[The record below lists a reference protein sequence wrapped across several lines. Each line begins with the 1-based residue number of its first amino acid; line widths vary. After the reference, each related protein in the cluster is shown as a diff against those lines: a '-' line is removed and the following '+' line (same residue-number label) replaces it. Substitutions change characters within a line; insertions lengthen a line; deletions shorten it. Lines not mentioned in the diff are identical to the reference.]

1 MKVLSVVIPTY
12 NVEKYLRRC
21 LDSLVYDESV
31 LEDIEL
37 LVVNDGSKDNSLA
50 IAKEYEKK
58 YPKTIKVID
67 KENGGHGSTINAG
80 LKVAKGEYFRV
91 IDSDDWVNIDEF
103 ADYVRVLKKCK
114 ADIVLTNYN
123 KEKLYSGEIQTF
135 DYKNLE
141 YNKEYNLNKF
151 DYSILED
158 AYFYM
163 ATSTIKTEKLRKAKL
178 HLDEK
183 TFYVDMEY
191 ILLPFLEMDS
201 MIYLDFNIYRY
212 FIGRV
217 EQSINIQSFVK
228 NRSHHEKVVRR
239 ILEFYKTID
248 EKEPKREYIR
258 KVVLQLLNTHY
269 IIYCKAKLN
278 DKKDIEEIRRFNA
291 FLKNEYPDLFDDLI
305 KTQRYIK
312 WNQKTEFKFA
322 QFGNNLLSKICEKMD
337 NRDSWRNVK

>member
-1 MKVLSVVIPTY
+1 MKVLSIVIPTY

-103 ADYVRVLKKCK
+103 ADYVRALKKCK

-123 KEKLYSGEIQTF
+123 KEMLYSGEIQTF

-141 YNKEYNLNKF
+141 YNKQYDLNKF
-151 DYSILED
+151 DYSVLDD

-212 FIGRV
+212 FIGRA
-217 EQSINIQSFVK
+217 EQSVNIQSFVK

-258 KVVLQLLNTHY
+258 KIILQLLNTHY
-269 IIYCKAKLN
+269 IIYCKARLN
-278 DKKDIEEIRRFNA
+278 NKKDINEIRKFDK
-291 FLKNEYPDLFDDLI
+291 FLHDNYLELYEDLR
-305 KTQRYIK
+305 KEQRYIK
-312 WNQKTEFKFA
+312 WNQKTNFRYA
-322 QFGNNLLSKICEKMD
+322 QSGGNLLSKICEKVD
-337 NRDSWRNVK
+337 NREKWRNA

>member
-1 MKVLSVVIPTY
+1 MKILSIVIPTY

-37 LVVNDGSKDNSLA
+37 LVVNDGSKDNSLE

-103 ADYVRVLKKCK
+103 ADYVRKLKKCK

-123 KEKLYSGEIQTF
+123 KEMLYSGEIQTIG
-135 DYKNLE
+135 YKNLE
-141 YNKEYNLNKF
+141 YNKQYDLNNF

-191 ILLPFLEMDS
+191 ILLPFLEMNS
-201 MIYLDFNIYRY
+201 MIYLDYNIYRY

-217 EQSINIQSFVK
+217 EQSVNIQSFVK
-228 NRSHHEKVVRR
+228 NRAHHEKVVRR
-239 ILEFYKTID
+239 ILEFYKSIN
-248 EKEPKREYIR
+248 ENEPKREYIR
-258 KVVLQLLNTHY
+258 KIILQLLNTHY
-269 IIYCKAKLN
+269 IIYCKARLN
-278 DKKDIEEIRRFNA
+278 SKNDLNEIRKFDK
-291 FLKNEYPDLFDDLI
+291 FLHDNYLDLYEDLR
-305 KTQRYIK
+305 KEQRYIK
-312 WNQKTEFKFA
+312 WNQKTNFRYA
-322 QFGNNLLSKICEKMD
+322 QSKNNLLSKICEKLD
-337 NRDSWRNVK
+337 NREMWRNA

>member
-1 MKVLSVVIPTY
+1 MKILSIVIPTY

-103 ADYVRVLKKCK
+103 ADYVRALKKCK

-123 KEKLYSGEIQTF
+123 KEMLYSGEIQTF

-217 EQSINIQSFVK
+217 EQSVNIQSFVK

-258 KVVLQLLNTHY
+258 KIILQLLNTHF
-269 IIYCKAKLN
+269 IIYCKARLSNKN
-278 DKKDIEEIRRFNA
+278 DINEIRRFDK
-291 FLKNEYPDLFDDLI
+291 FLHDNYPDLYDDLR
-305 KTQRYIK
+305 KEQRYVK
-312 WNQKTEFKFA
+312 WNQKTNFRYA
-322 QFGNNLLSKICEKMD
+322 QSHKNLLSKVCEKI
-337 NRDSWRNVK
+337 DSRGYWRNA

>member
-1 MKVLSVVIPTY
+1 MKLLSIVIPTY

-21 LDSLVYDESV
+21 LNSLVYDESV

-37 LVVNDGSKDNSLA
+37 LIVNDGSKDSSLE

-58 YPKTIKVID
+58 YPQTIKVID

-103 ADYVRVLKKCK
+103 SDYVKTLKKCK
-114 ADIVLTNYN
+114 ADIVLTNFN
-123 KEKLYSGEIQTF
+123 KELLYSGEIQTF

-141 YNKEYNLNKF
+141 YNKQYDLNKF

-178 HLDEK
+178 YLDEK
-183 TFYVDMEY
+183 TFYVDMEF

-201 MIYLDFNIYRY
+201 MIYLDYNIYRY
-212 FIGRV
+212 FIGRP
-217 EQSINIQSFVK
+217 EQSVNIQSFVK

-239 ILEFYKTID
+239 ILEFYKTIPAN
-248 EKEPKREYIR
+248 EPKREYIR
-258 KVVLQLLNTHY
+258 KIILQLLNTHY
-269 IIYCKAKLN
+269 IIYCKAILN
-278 DKKDIEEIRRFNA
+278 DKKDLNEIRKFDK
-291 FLKNEYPDLFDDLI
+291 FLHNNYFELYEDLI
-305 KTQRYIK
+305 KNNRYI
-312 WNQKTEFKFA
+312 N
-322 QFGNNLLSKICEKMD
+322 
-337 NRDSWRNVK
+337 

>member
-1 MKVLSVVIPTY
+1 MKILSIVIPTY

-37 LVVNDGSKDNSLA
+37 LVVNDGSKDNSLE

-103 ADYVRVLKKCK
+103 ADYVRELKKCK

-123 KEKLYSGEIQTF
+123 KEMLYSGEIQTIG
-135 DYKNLE
+135 YKNLE
-141 YNKEYNLNKF
+141 YNKQYDLNNF

-191 ILLPFLEMDS
+191 ILLPFLEMNS
-201 MIYLDFNIYRY
+201 MIYLDYNIYRY

-217 EQSINIQSFVK
+217 EQSVNIQSFVK
-228 NRSHHEKVVRR
+228 NRAHHEKVVRR
-239 ILEFYKTID
+239 ILEFYKSIN
-248 EKEPKREYIR
+248 ENEPKREYIR
-258 KVVLQLLNTHY
+258 KIILQLLNTHY
-269 IIYCKAKLN
+269 IIYCKARLN
-278 DKKDIEEIRRFNA
+278 SKNDLNEIRNFDK
-291 FLKNEYPDLFDDLI
+291 FLHDNYLDLYEDLR
-305 KTQRYIK
+305 KEQRYIK
-312 WNQKTEFKFA
+312 WNQKTNFRYA
-322 QFGNNLLSKICEKMD
+322 QSKNNLLSKICEKLD
-337 NRDSWRNVK
+337 NREMWRNA

>member
-1 MKVLSVVIPTY
+1 MKILSIVIPTY

-37 LVVNDGSKDNSLA
+37 LVVNDGSKDNSLE

-58 YPKTIKVID
+58 YPKTIRVID
-67 KENGGHGSTINAG
+67 KENGGHGSTINEG

-103 ADYVRVLKKCK
+103 ADYIRELKKCK
-114 ADIVLTNYN
+114 ADIVLTNFN
-123 KEKLYSGEIQTF
+123 KELLYSGEIQTF
-135 DYKNLE
+135 DYKNLQ
-141 YNKEYNLNKF
+141 YNKEYDLNDF

-212 FIGRV
+212 FIGRA
-217 EQSINIQSFVK
+217 EQSVNIQSFVK
-228 NRSHHEKVVRR
+228 NRAHHEKVVRR
-239 ILEFYKTID
+239 LLDFYKSIPD
-248 EKEPKREYIR
+248 KEHKKEYIR
-258 KVVLQLLNTHY
+258 KIILQLLNTHY

-278 DKKDIEEIRRFNA
+278 DKKDLEEIRAFDK
-291 FLKNEYPDLFDDLI
+291 FLKENFKELYDELSRQ
-305 KTQRYIK
+305 QRYIN
-312 WNQKTEFKFA
+312 WNRKTNIIYTQLHHK
-322 QFGNNLLSKICEKMD
+322 LLSRICAKIE
-337 NRDSWRNVK
+337 NRNNWRNT

>member
-1 MKVLSVVIPTY
+1 MKILSIVIPTY

-37 LVVNDGSKDNSLA
+37 LVVNDGSKDNSLE

-58 YPKTIKVID
+58 YPKTIRVID
-67 KENGGHGSTINAG
+67 KENGGHGSTINEG

-103 ADYVRVLKKCK
+103 ADYIRELKKCK
-114 ADIVLTNYN
+114 ADIVLTNFN
-123 KEKLYSGEIQTF
+123 KELLYSGEIQTF
-135 DYKNLE
+135 DYKNLQ
-141 YNKEYNLNKF
+141 YNKEYDLNDF

-212 FIGRV
+212 FIGRA
-217 EQSINIQSFVK
+217 EQSVNIQSFVK
-228 NRSHHEKVVRR
+228 NRAHHEKVVRR
-239 ILEFYKTID
+239 LLDFYKSIPD
-248 EKEPKREYIR
+248 KEHKKEYIR
-258 KVVLQLLNTHY
+258 KIILQLLNTHY

-278 DKKDIEEIRRFNA
+278 DKKDLEEIRAFDK
-291 FLKNEYPDLFDDLI
+291 FLKENFKELYDELSRQ
-305 KTQRYIK
+305 QRYIN
-312 WNQKTEFKFA
+312 WNRKTNFIYA
-322 QFGNNLLSKICEKMD
+322 QFHNNLLSRICEKID
-337 NRDSWRNVK
+337 NRNNWRNA

>member
-1 MKVLSVVIPTY
+1 MKILSIVIPTY

-37 LVVNDGSKDNSLA
+37 LVVNDGSKDNSLE

-67 KENGGHGSTINAG
+67 KENGGHGSTINEG

-103 ADYVRVLKKCK
+103 ADYIRELKKCK
-114 ADIVLTNYN
+114 ADIVLTNFN
-123 KEKLYSGEIQTF
+123 KELLYSGEIQTF
-135 DYKNLE
+135 DYKNLQ
-141 YNKEYNLNKF
+141 YNKEYDLNDF

-212 FIGRV
+212 FIGRA
-217 EQSINIQSFVK
+217 EQSVNIQSFVK
-228 NRSHHEKVVRR
+228 NRAHHEKVVRR
-239 ILEFYKTID
+239 LLDFYKSIPD
-248 EKEPKREYIR
+248 KEHKKEYIR
-258 KVVLQLLNTHY
+258 KIILQLLNTHY

-278 DKKDIEEIRRFNA
+278 DKKDLEEIRAFDK
-291 FLKNEYPDLFDDLI
+291 FLKENFKELYDELSRQ
-305 KTQRYIK
+305 QRYIN
-312 WNQKTEFKFA
+312 WNRKTNFIYA
-322 QFGNNLLSKICEKMD
+322 QFHNNLLSRICEKID
-337 NRDSWRNVK
+337 NRNNWRNA

>member
-103 ADYVRVLKKCK
+103 ADYVRALKKCK
-114 ADIVLTNYN
+114 ADIVLTNFN
-123 KEKLYSGEIQTF
+123 KELLYSGEIQTF

-141 YNKEYNLNKF
+141 YNKQYDLNKF

-163 ATSTIKTEKLRKAKL
+163 ATSTVKTEKLRKAKL

-212 FIGRV
+212 FIGRA

-228 NRSHHEKVVRR
+228 NRAHHEKVVRR
-239 ILEFYKTID
+239 ILEFYKNID

-258 KVVLQLLNTHY
+258 KIILQLLNTHY

-278 DKKDIEEIRRFNA
+278 DKKDIEEIRRFNT

>member
-1 MKVLSVVIPTY
+1 MKILSIVIPTY

-37 LVVNDGSKDNSLA
+37 LVVNDGSKDNSLE

-103 ADYVRVLKKCK
+103 ADYVRELKKCK

-123 KEKLYSGEIQTF
+123 KEMLYSGEIQTIG
-135 DYKNLE
+135 YKNLE
-141 YNKEYNLNKF
+141 YNKQYDLNNF

-191 ILLPFLEMDS
+191 ILLPFLEMNS
-201 MIYLDFNIYRY
+201 MIYLDYNIYRY

-217 EQSINIQSFVK
+217 EQSVNIQSFVK
-228 NRSHHEKVVRR
+228 NRAHHEKVVRR
-239 ILEFYKTID
+239 ILEFYKSIN
-248 EKEPKREYIR
+248 ENEPKREYIR
-258 KVVLQLLNTHY
+258 KIILQLLNTHY
-269 IIYCKAKLN
+269 IIYCKARLN
-278 DKKDIEEIRRFNA
+278 SKNDLNEIRKFDK
-291 FLKNEYPDLFDDLI
+291 FLHDNYLDLYEDLR
-305 KTQRYIK
+305 KEQRYIK
-312 WNQKTEFKFA
+312 WNQKTNFRYA
-322 QFGNNLLSKICEKMD
+322 QSKNNLLSKICEKLD
-337 NRDSWRNVK
+337 NREMWRNA

>member
-1 MKVLSVVIPTY
+1 MKILSIVIPTY

-37 LVVNDGSKDNSLA
+37 LVVNDGSKDNSLE

-67 KENGGHGSTINAG
+67 KENGGHGSTINEG

-103 ADYVRVLKKCK
+103 ADYIRELKKCK
-114 ADIVLTNYN
+114 ADIVLTNFN
-123 KEKLYSGEIQTF
+123 KELLYSGEIQTF
-135 DYKNLE
+135 DYKNLQ
-141 YNKEYNLNKF
+141 YNKEYDLNDF

-217 EQSINIQSFVK
+217 DQSVNIQSFVK
-228 NRSHHEKVVRR
+228 NRAHHEKVVRR
-239 ILEFYKTID
+239 LLDFYKSIPD
-248 EKEPKREYIR
+248 KEHKKEYIR
-258 KVVLQLLNTHY
+258 KIILQLLNTHY

-278 DKKDIEEIRRFNA
+278 DKKDLEEIRVFDK
-291 FLKNEYPDLFDDLI
+291 FLKENFKELYDELSRQ
-305 KTQRYIK
+305 QRYIN
-312 WNQKTEFKFA
+312 WNRKTNFIYA
-322 QFGNNLLSKICEKMD
+322 QFHNNLLSRICEKID
-337 NRDSWRNVK
+337 NRNNWRNA

>member
-1 MKVLSVVIPTY
+1 MKILSIVIPTY

-37 LVVNDGSKDNSLA
+37 LVVNDGSKDNSLE

-58 YPKTIKVID
+58 YPKTIRVID
-67 KENGGHGSTINAG
+67 KENGGHGSTINEG

-103 ADYVRVLKKCK
+103 ADYIRELKKCK
-114 ADIVLTNYN
+114 ADIVLTNFN
-123 KEKLYSGEIQTF
+123 KELLYSGEIQTF
-135 DYKNLE
+135 DYKNLQ
-141 YNKEYNLNKF
+141 YNKEYDLNDF

-212 FIGRV
+212 FIGRA
-217 EQSINIQSFVK
+217 EQSVNIQSFVK
-228 NRSHHEKVVRR
+228 NRAHHEKVVRR
-239 ILEFYKTID
+239 LLDFYKSIPD
-248 EKEPKREYIR
+248 KEHKKEYIR
-258 KVVLQLLNTHY
+258 KIMKECGGSVNKTAARLGIHRSVLY
-269 IIYCKAKLN
+269 RKLH
-278 DKKDIEEIRRFNA
+278 K
-291 FLKNEYPDLFDDLI
+291 
-305 KTQRYIK
+305 
-312 WNQKTEFKFA
+312 
-322 QFGNNLLSKICEKMD
+322 
-337 NRDSWRNVK
+337 

>member
-103 ADYVRVLKKCK
+103 ADYVRALKKCK

-123 KEKLYSGEIQTF
+123 KEMLYSGEIQTF